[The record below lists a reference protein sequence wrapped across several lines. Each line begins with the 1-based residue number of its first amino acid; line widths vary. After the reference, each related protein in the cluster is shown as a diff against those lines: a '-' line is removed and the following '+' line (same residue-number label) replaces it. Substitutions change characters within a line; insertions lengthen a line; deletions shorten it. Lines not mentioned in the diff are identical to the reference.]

1 MKHTSSR
8 QDGWALLLSLL
19 MVLLLAW
26 PLLSL
31 LQQAQLQINLQ
42 AQSLQVLQAQ
52 LEASPLLSKGGLSDG
67 QSAKNTP

>member
-1 MKHTSSR
+1 MKHTSGR
-8 QDGWALLLSLL
+8 QDGWVLLLSLL

-42 AQSLQVLQAQ
+42 AQSLLVLQAQ
-52 LEASPLLSKGGLSDG
+52 LEASPLLSKGGLSDDK
-67 QSAKNTP
+67 SAKNTP